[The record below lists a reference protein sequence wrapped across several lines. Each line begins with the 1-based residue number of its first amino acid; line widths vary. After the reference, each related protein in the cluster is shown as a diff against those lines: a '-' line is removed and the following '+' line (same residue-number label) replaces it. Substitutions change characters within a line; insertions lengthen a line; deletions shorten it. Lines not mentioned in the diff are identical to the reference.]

1 MHSIFVAL
9 FKYPYYLCK
18 LGIMKRTRDWYKKR
32 LRSKEVKLM
41 TAFEKYIK
49 AETVSLKNR
58 KYLNASS
65 LTNLINRAQ
74 DRFEKHEV
82 NLHFTIKEVKR
93 QGEPA
98 FQVDILYY
106 LHDRKEKRR
115 IYI

>member
-18 LGIMKRTRDWYKKR
+18 LGITKRTRDWYKKR
-32 LRSKEVKLM
+32 LRKKEECLM

-58 KYLNASS
+58 KYLSRLS
-65 LTNLINRAQ
+65 LLSVISRAQ
-74 DRFEKHEV
+74 LRFEKHGV
-82 NLHFTIKEVKR
+82 NSHASIKEVKR